1 LNAPLSEVGLQRA
14 RISNV
19 IVRPLTARCYARA
32 DAVIAIS
39 RGLAEQLARAG
50 GVKSERLFIIPNPV
64 DVTRIKTLAQ
74 EPLDHPWFAPG
85 APPVVLGVGK
95 LEPQKDYPTLLRA
108 FARLRAGRPL
118 RLVILGEGS
127 QRHRLEAL
135 ARDLAISG
143 DVQLPGFQANPFSW
157 LARAAV
163 FVLSS
168 AWEGASNALLEAL
181 ACGCPSV
188 STDCLSGPSETLDGG
203 RYGPLVPVG
212 DDRALAEAIAQVLC
226 APLDRT
232 RLRGRSEEFSVDRA
246 ATDYLTVL
254 RRAAEGRPTV
264 A

>member
-1 LNAPLSEVGLQRA
+1 MNAPLSEAGIQRA
-14 RISNV
+14 RISNL
-19 IVRPLTARCYARA
+19 IARPLTARCYAKA

-39 RGLAEQLARAG
+39 RGLAGHLVRAA
-50 GVKSERLFIIPNPV
+50 GVKQERVFTIPNPV
-64 DVTRIKTLAQ
+64 DVARIQALAR
-74 EPLDHPWFAPG
+74 EPLDHPWFARG

-108 FARLRAGRPL
+108 FARLRAGGPL
-118 RLVILGEGS
+118 RLAILGDGS
-127 QRHRLEAL
+127 QRDRLEVL

-143 DVQLPGFQANPFSW
+143 DVLLPGFQINPFAW

-212 DDRALAEAIAQVLC
+212 DDRAMSEAIAQTLR
-226 APLDRT
+226 APQDRA
-232 RLRGRSEEFSVDRA
+232 RLAGRSEEFSVDRA

-254 RRAAEGRPTV
+254 RRVAAGRRSF